1 LEFGKNWG
9 RGVEVEVVPSQQKTR
24 GVEVEVV
31 PSQQK
36 TRGAKVSFKGGG
48 SFSLF
53 LLLSP

>member
-1 LEFGKNWG
+1 M
-9 RGVEVEVVPSQQKTR
+9 EVVPSQQKTR